1 MIATGS
7 TRGTTMQETSRATM
21 LDLLDRQRADYLK
34 HGEVAASTRIDR
46 LDRAI
51 ALLVDHQQRLVDA
64 LSADFGH
71 RSKHQ
76 SLFTDIAA
84 SIGPL
89 KHAKKHLA
97 EWMKPEKRKVD
108 FPMNLLGAKARVEY
122 QPLGVVGVISPW
134 NFPVNLTFT
143 PLAGILAAGNR
154 CIIKPSEYTPATSQA
169 MSELIAGA
177 FDELEISVVV
187 GGPQTG
193 ADFAGLPFDHL
204 LFTGAT
210 SVARHVMRAAAENL
224 VPVTLELGGKSPV
237 IVGRSADIEKTT
249 DAIMAGKMLNA
260 GQICLAPDYVFVPKE
275 NVGEFVESTQRSV
288 KKMFASLIEN
298 DDYTSIVNQRHFD
311 RLNDYVEDAKQKG
324 ARVVEINPA
333 NEDFRQQPHHKI
345 APTLILDAND
355 SMKVMQDEIFGP
367 VMPVQTY
374 DDVSEAVN
382 YVNEHA
388 RPLGLYYFG
397 TDANEQHRV
406 LTHTT
411 SGGVTV
417 NDVVMHVAQE
427 DLPFGGVGPSGMG
440 AYHGRDGFKTFSH
453 AKSIFTQSKIDLAG
467 LVGLRPPYGEKIEK
481 LLKTQIGK

>member
-1 MIATGS
+1 
-7 TRGTTMQETSRATM
+7 MQETNRTTM
-21 LDLLDRQRADYLK
+21 LDVLDRQRADYLK
-34 HGEVAASTRIDR
+34 HGEVAAKTRIDR

-51 ALLVDHQQRLVDA
+51 ALLVDHQQRLVEA

-71 RSKHQ
+71 RSRHQ

-89 KHAKKHLA
+89 KHARKHVA
-97 EWMKPEKRKVD
+97 EWMKPQKRKVD
-108 FPMNLLGAKARVEY
+108 FPMNVLGARARVDY

-154 CIIKPSEYTPATSQA
+154 CMIKPSEYTPATSQLMA
-169 MSELIAGA
+169 EIIAGA
-177 FDELEISVVV
+177 FDELEIAVIV

-210 SVARHVMRAAAENL
+210 SIARHVMRAAADNL

-237 IVGRSADIEKTT
+237 IVGRSANLEKTT
-249 DAIMAGKMLNA
+249 DAIMAGKMMNA

-275 NVGEFVESTQRSV
+275 NVGEFVASTQRSV
-288 KKMFASLIEN
+288 KKMFASLIDN

-311 RLNDYVEDAKQKG
+311 RLNEYVEDARQKG
-324 ARVVEINPA
+324 AQVVEINPA
-333 NEDFRQQPHHKI
+333 NEDFRQQAHHKI
-345 APTLILDAND
+345 APTLILDADD

-367 VMPVQTY
+367 LMPVKTY
-374 DDVSEAVN
+374 NDVSEAVD

-397 TDANEQHRV
+397 SDEREQQRV
-406 LTHTT
+406 LSHTT

-417 NDVVMHVAQE
+417 NDVIMHVAQE

-440 AYHGRDGFKTFSH
+440 AYHGHDGFRTFSH

-481 LLKTQIGK
+481 LLRTQIGK

>member
-1 MIATGS
+1 MTV
-7 TRGTTMQETSRATM
+7 QETSRAAM
-21 LDLLDRQRADYLK
+21 LDILERQRRDYIDK
-34 HGEVAASTRIDR
+34 GEVSAAQRIDR

-51 ALLVDHQQRLVDA
+51 GLLVDHQQPLVEA
-64 LSADFGH
+64 LREDFGH
-71 RSKHQ
+71 RSRHQ

-89 KHAKKHLA
+89 KHAKKHVA
-97 EWMKPEKRKVD
+97 QWMKAEKRKVD
-108 FPMNLLGAKARVEY
+108 FPLNLLGAKARIEY

-154 CIIKPSEYTPATSQA
+154 CMIKPSEHTPATSA
-169 MSELIAGA
+169 LMSQIITNA
-177 FDELEISVVV
+177 FDELEIAVIL

-193 ADFAGLPFDHL
+193 TDFAGLPFDHL

-210 SVARHVMRAAAENL
+210 SIARHVMRAAAENL

-237 IVGRSADIEKTT
+237 IVGRSASRAEQLEKTT
-249 DAIMAGKMLNA
+249 DSIMMGKMMNA

-275 NVGEFVESTQRSV
+275 NIGDFVASTQRSV
-288 KKMFASLIEN
+288 KKMFATLLDN
-298 DDYTSIVNQRHFD
+298 DDYTSVLNERHFE
-311 RLNDYVEDAKQKG
+311 RLNGYVDDARKQG
-324 ARVVEINPA
+324 ADIVEINPG

-345 APTLILDAND
+345 APTLILNPND

-367 VMPVQTY
+367 LLPVVGYEQI
-374 DDVSEAVN
+374 DDVVD
-382 YVNEHA
+382 YVNGHP

-397 TDANEQHRV
+397 ADKAEERRV
-406 LTHTT
+406 LGETT

-417 NDVVMHVAQE
+417 NDVIMHVAQE

-440 AYHGRDGFKTFSH
+440 AYHGFDGFKTFSH
-453 AKSIFTQSKIDLAG
+453 AKSVFTQSKLNIADFA
-467 LVGLRPPYGEKIEK
+467 GLRPPYGDKILK
-481 LLKTQIGK
+481 LLKTQIAK

>member
-1 MIATGS
+1 
-7 TRGTTMQETSRATM
+7 MQEASRATM
-21 LDLLDRQRADYLK
+21 LDLLGRQRADYIK
-34 HGEVAASTRIDR
+34 RGEVDAATRIDR

-51 ALLVDHQQRLVDA
+51 ALLVDHQQRLVEA

-71 RSKHQ
+71 RSRHQ

-108 FPMNLLGAKARVEY
+108 FPMNLLGARARIEY

-154 CIIKPSEYTPATSQA
+154 CMIKPSEYTPATSQA
-169 MSELIAGA
+169 MAELIAAA

-210 SVARHVMRAAAENL
+210 SVARHVMRAAADNL

-237 IVGRSADIEKTT
+237 IVGRSADMGKTT
-249 DAIMAGKMLNA
+249 DAIMAGKMMNA
-260 GQICLAPDYVFVPKE
+260 GQICLAPDYVFVPQE
-275 NVGEFVESTQRSV
+275 SVGEFVESTQRSV

-345 APTLILDAND
+345 PPTLILDAND

-367 VMPVQTY
+367 LMPVQTY
-374 DDVSEAVN
+374 DDVSEAVG
-382 YVNEHA
+382 YVNDHA

-397 TDANEQHRV
+397 TDEREQRSV
-406 LTHTT
+406 LSHTT

-417 NDVVMHVAQE
+417 NDVIMHVAQE

-467 LVGLRPPYGEKIEK
+467 LVGLRPPYGGKIEK

>member
-1 MIATGS
+1 
-7 TRGTTMQETSRATM
+7 MQETNRATM
-21 LDLLDRQRADYLK
+21 LDVLQRQRQDYLRE
-34 HGEVAASTRIDR
+34 GEVTAATRIDR

-51 ALLVDHQQRLVDA
+51 SVLVDHQQRLVDA
-64 LSADFGH
+64 MSADFGH
-71 RSKHQ
+71 RSRQQ
-76 SLFTDIAA
+76 SMFTDIAA

-89 KHAKKHLA
+89 KNARKQLAK
-97 EWMKPEKRKVD
+97 WMQPEKRKVD
-108 FPMNLLGAKARVEY
+108 FPLNLLGAKARIEY
-122 QPLGVVGVISPW
+122 QPLGVIGVISPW

-143 PLAGILAAGNR
+143 PLAVVLAAGNR
-154 CIIKPSEYTPATSQA
+154 CMIKPSEYTPATSQVMA
-169 MSELIAGA
+169 EIIAGA
-177 FDELEISVVV
+177 FDELEIAVIV

-210 SVARHVMRAAAENL
+210 SVAKHVMRAAAENL

-237 IVGRSADIEKTT
+237 IVGRSANIENTA
-249 DAIMAGKMLNA
+249 DAIMAGKMMNA

-275 NVGEFVESTQRSV
+275 NIGEFVSATQRSV
-288 KKMFASLIEN
+288 KKMFASLIDN

-324 ARVVEINPA
+324 AQVIEINPG

-345 APTLILDAND
+345 PPTLILDADD
-355 SMKVMQDEIFGP
+355 SMRVMQDEIFGP
-367 VMPVQTY
+367 LLPVRGY
-374 DDVSEAVN
+374 DDLSEAVD

-397 TDANEQHRV
+397 ADASEQRRV
-406 LTHTT
+406 LSHTT

-417 NDVVMHVAQE
+417 NDVIMHVAQE

-440 AYHGRDGFKTFSH
+440 AYHGYDGFRTFSH
-453 AKSIFTQSKIDLAG
+453 AKSIFTQSKIDIASLA
-467 LVGLRPPYGEKIEK
+467 GLRPPYGAKIER

>member
-1 MIATGS
+1 
-7 TRGTTMQETSRATM
+7 MQETNRTAM
-21 LDLLDRQRADYLK
+21 LDVLQRQRQDYLRE
-34 HGEVAASTRIDR
+34 GEVTVAARIDR

-51 ALLVDHQQRLVDA
+51 SVLVDHQQRLVDA
-64 LSADFGH
+64 MSADFGH
-71 RSKHQ
+71 RSRQQ

-89 KHAKKHLA
+89 KNARKHLA
-97 EWMKPEKRKVD
+97 RWMKPEKRKVD
-108 FPMNLLGAKARVEY
+108 FPLNLLGAKARIEY

-143 PLAGILAAGNR
+143 PLAGVLAAGNR
-154 CIIKPSEYTPATSQA
+154 CMIKPSEYTPATSQVMA
-169 MSELIAGA
+169 EIIASV
-177 FDELEISVVV
+177 FDELEIAVVV

-210 SVARHVMRAAAENL
+210 SVARHVMRAAADNL

-237 IVGRSADIEKTT
+237 IVGRSANIDKTT
-249 DAIMAGKMLNA
+249 DAIMAGKMMNA

-275 NVGEFVESTQRSV
+275 NLGEFVAASQRSV
-288 KKMFASLIEN
+288 KRMFASLIDN

-311 RLNDYVEDAKQKG
+311 RLNDYVLDAKQKG
-324 ARVVEINPA
+324 AQIIEINPA

-345 APTLILDAND
+345 PPTLILDADD

-367 VMPVQTY
+367 LMPVRGY
-374 DDVSEAVN
+374 GDLSEAVD

-397 TDANEQHRV
+397 TDEREQHRV

-417 NDVVMHVAQE
+417 NDVIMHVAQE
-427 DLPFGGVGPSGMG
+427 DLPFG
-440 AYHGRDGFKTFSH
+440 
-453 AKSIFTQSKIDLAG
+453 
-467 LVGLRPPYGEKIEK
+467 
-481 LLKTQIGK
+481 

>member
-1 MIATGS
+1 
-7 TRGTTMQETSRATM
+7 MQETNRTAM
-21 LDLLDRQRADYLK
+21 LDVLQRQRQDYLRE
-34 HGEVAASTRIDR
+34 GEVTVAARIDR

-51 ALLVDHQQRLVDA
+51 SVLVDHQQRLVDA
-64 LSADFGH
+64 MSADFGH
-71 RSKHQ
+71 RSRQQ

-89 KHAKKHLA
+89 KNARKHLA
-97 EWMKPEKRKVD
+97 RWMKPEKRKVD
-108 FPMNLLGAKARVEY
+108 FPLNLLGAKARIEY

-143 PLAGILAAGNR
+143 PLAGVLAAGNR
-154 CIIKPSEYTPATSQA
+154 CMIKPSEYTPATSQVMA
-169 MSELIAGA
+169 EIIASV
-177 FDELEISVVV
+177 FDELEIAVVV

-210 SVARHVMRAAAENL
+210 SVARHVMRAAADNL

-237 IVGRSADIEKTT
+237 IVGRSANIDKTT
-249 DAIMAGKMLNA
+249 DAIMAGKMMNA

-275 NVGEFVESTQRSV
+275 NIGEFVAATQRSV
-288 KKMFASLIEN
+288 KKMFASLIDN
-298 DDYTSIVNQRHFD
+298 DDYTSIVNQRHYD
-311 RLNDYVEDAKQKG
+311 RLNDYVEDARQKG
-324 ARVVEINPA
+324 AEVIEINPA

-345 APTLILDAND
+345 PPTLILGADD

-367 VMPVQTY
+367 LMPVRGY
-374 DDVSEAVN
+374 DDVSEAVD

-397 TDANEQHRV
+397 ADANEQHRV
-406 LTHTT
+406 LSHTT

-417 NDVVMHVAQE
+417 NDVIMHVAQE

-440 AYHGRDGFKTFSH
+440 AYHGYDGFRTFSH
-453 AKSIFTQSKIDLAG
+453 AKSIFTQSKIDVASLA
-467 LVGLRPPYGEKIEK
+467 GLRPPYGAKIEK